1 MKRILLIIL
10 AIIILFISPAVAEE
24 NEIERANTLIEN
36 NCASCHTLGM
46 PHPSS
51 ISSLP
56 APPMNAVIF
65 HVKNEIKSYA
75 KQKEFIVN
83 YALDPQPEKSVCDM
97 TKVEKFGVMPSLK
110 GKVSKENLNLIA
122 TTLLTH
128 FPSQK
133 FVESRAEAKLYKEIQ
148 RLRNSPFLM
157 NQSSLPK
164 ITQLLMKN
172 WGKGK
177 VKLSSEQ
184 KEKLLHIRS
193 RVISGI
199 KTIKEELY
207 EVERDILE
215 LTMYEGEIEL
225 ISIKVTEASKLKA
238 EATMIQ
244 IKCIIES
251 VEILNE
257 EQLSGLVPF
266 GGGCRFCSIE
276 HLYFVFLVQ

>member
-1 MKRILLIIL
+1 MKQIILIIL
-10 AIIILFISPAVAEE
+10 ALLILFVSPIMADE
-24 NEIERANTLIEN
+24 NETEKVKTLIQN

-46 PHPSS
+46 PHPST

-65 HVKNEIKSYA
+65 HLKSEHKSYET
-75 KQKEFIVN
+75 QKEFIIN
-83 YALDPQPEKSVCDM
+83 YSLDPKPEQSVCDM

-110 GKVSKENLNLIA
+110 GKISKEDLNLVA
-122 TTLLTH
+122 KNLLAN
-128 FPSQK
+128 FPSKK
-133 FVESRAEAKLYKEIQ
+133 FVESRAEAKLYKEIHE
-148 RLRNSPFLM
+148 LKNSPFLM

-164 ITQLLMKN
+164 ITLLLMQN

-177 VKLSSEQ
+177 LGLSKVQ
-184 KEKLLHIRS
+184 KKKLLNIRD
-193 RVISGI
+193 RVILGI

-238 EATMIQ
+238 QATMIQ

-251 VEILNE
+251 VDILNE
-257 EQLSGLVPF
+257 EQLSVLVPLW
-266 GGGCRFCSIE
+266 GM
-276 HLYFVFLVQ
+276 

>member
-10 AIIILFISPAVAEE
+10 GLLILLVSPITAGE
-24 NEIERANTLIEN
+24 NAKAKTLIQN

-46 PHPSS
+46 PNPST

-56 APPMNAVIF
+56 APPMNAIIF
-65 HVKNEIKSYA
+65 HVKNEIKSYE

-83 YALDPQPEKSVCDM
+83 YALKPQPELSVCDM

-110 GKVSKENLNLIA
+110 GKVSKENLTLIA
-122 TTLLTH
+122 TNLLAN

-133 FVESRAEAKLYKEIQ
+133 FVESRAEAKLYKEIHK
-148 RLRNSPFLM
+148 LRNSPFLM

-164 ITQLLMKN
+164 ITKLLMKN

-177 VKLSSEQ
+177 LGLSSEQ
-184 KEKLLHIRS
+184 KEKLLNIRK

-199 KTIKEELY
+199 KAIKKELY
-207 EVERDILE
+207 EVERDVLE
-215 LTMYEGEIEL
+215 LTMYEGEMEL
-225 ISIKVTEASKLKA
+225 IRIKVMEASKLKA
-238 EATMIQ
+238 QATMIQ

-251 VEILNE
+251 VEILSE
-257 EQLSGLVPF
+257 EQLSVLVPLW
-266 GGGCRFCSIE
+266 GM
-276 HLYFVFLVQ
+276 

>member
-1 MKRILLIIL
+1 M
-10 AIIILFISPAVAEE
+10 AEE
-24 NEIERANTLIEN
+24 NETEKTKSLIEI

-46 PHPSS
+46 PHPST

-65 HVKNEIKSYA
+65 HLKSEHKSYE

-83 YALDPQPEKSVCDM
+83 YALDPKPDRSVCDM

-110 GKVSKENLNLIA
+110 GKVSKEDLNLIA
-122 TTLLTH
+122 TNLLAN
-128 FPSQK
+128 FPSQE
-133 FVESRAEAKLYKEIQ
+133 FVESRAEAKLYQEIHK
-148 RLRNSPFLM
+148 LRNSPFLM

-164 ITQLLMKN
+164 ITQLLMQN

-177 VKLSSEQ
+177 LGLNDEQ
-184 KEKLLHIRS
+184 KEKLLTIRS
-193 RVISGI
+193 RVITGI
-199 KTIKEELY
+199 KKIKKELY
-207 EVERDILE
+207 ELNRDI
-215 LTMYEGEIEL
+215 IEMT
-225 ISIKVTEASKLKA
+225 IYADDIEFIEIKVKESSMLKA

-257 EQLSGLVPF
+257 EQMAVLVPLW
-266 GGGCRFCSIE
+266 GM
-276 HLYFVFLVQ
+276 